1 MARTNGSASK
11 AHQIFKRHVYGDVVP
26 RFDYCIHVD
35 GRSGQQCGKPTKD
48 GAQRCEA
55 CETRRRTC
63 LDRVPELP
71 ASLRAAKG
79 HPWAEESFD
88 FATRKKR
95 RRQAA

>member
-1 MARTNGSASK
+1 MSINSHT
-11 AHQIFKRHVYGDVVP
+11 HMTFKRYVYGGTVP

-35 GRSGQQCGKPTKD
+35 GWSGQQCGKPTKD

-71 ASLRAAKG
+71 VSLRAAKG